1 MQHLPKHARMS
12 KSRISLFF
20 KSLASSA
27 PACRAEAFAPDLRYD
42 LALSLGQ
49 ACVTRFQIDRIQRE
63 RHFHRYRPVSSFF
76 DSLARDRGHQCM
88 VDLVASNFALNAED
102 FDLKKDDQ
110 DRWRAYAPRLG
121 MFFIHDFKFS
131 TEDKEQC
138 RTEMKKQAP
147 NALRK
152 YRYLGDKFID
162 ILRGG
167 HRLLLVLSDS
177 SQISADTVEDL
188 ARAMRNVNRNVDF
201 SILQV
206 AFSDADVKIVDHPD
220 VIGISMDNSAA
231 TDWTGVHAGY
241 DEAFRNI
248 YVRPSLDSGR

>member
-1 MQHLPKHARMS
+1 MS

-20 KSLASSA
+20 KSLQPDA

-49 ACVTRFQIDRIQRE
+49 ACVTRFQIDRIQRQ

-76 DSLARDRGHQCM
+76 DSLARDKGHQCM
-88 VDLVASNFALNAED
+88 VELVASNFELNAED
-102 FDLKKDDQ
+102 FDLKKDDM
-110 DRWRAYAPRLG
+110 DCWRAYAPRLG
-121 MFFIHDFKFS
+121 MFFIHEFKFS

-138 RTEMKKQAP
+138 RIELKQKAP

-152 YRYLGDKFID
+152 YRYLGDKFIN

-167 HRLLLVLSDS
+167 EKLLLVLTDS
-177 SQISADTVEDL
+177 TQISADCVEDL
-188 ARAMRNVNRNVDF
+188 ARAIRNVNKNVDF

-206 AFSDADVKIVDHPD
+206 AFSNVGVKTVDHPD
-220 VIGISMDNSAA
+220 VIGVSMDNSAA
-231 TDWTGVHAGY
+231 TDWTGVNAGY

-248 YVRPSLDSGR
+248 YVRPSSDAGR

>member
-1 MQHLPKHARMS
+1 MS

-20 KSLASSA
+20 KSLASDA
-27 PACRAEAFAPDLRYD
+27 PACRAEAFAPELRYD

-63 RHFHRYRPVSSFF
+63 RHFHRYRPTSSFF
-76 DSLARDRGHQCM
+76 DSLARDKGHQCM

-102 FDLKKDDQ
+102 FDLKKDDL
-110 DRWRAYAPRLG
+110 DRWRAYVPRLG
-121 MFFIHDFKFS
+121 MYFIHDFKFS

-138 RTEMKKQAP
+138 RIEMKQKAA

-152 YRYLGDKFID
+152 YRYLGDKFIN
-162 ILRGG
+162 ILRGDD
-167 HRLLLVLSDS
+167 RILLVLTDS
-177 SQISADTVEDL
+177 SQVSAATVEDL
-188 ARAMRNVNRNVDF
+188 TRAIRNVNRKVDF
-201 SILQV
+201 TILQI
-206 AFSDADVKIVDHPD
+206 AFSDVGVKTVDHPD
-220 VIGISMDNSAA
+220 VIGVSMDNSAA

-248 YVRPSLDSGR
+248 YVRPSLDAGR